1 MKYIKEKLK
10 NSKSGY
16 RLNFDNK
23 FFIEYDEEF
32 TDLEGIFKD
41 LDSSNQKDYKKKNFY
56 LETTDVIKELKID
69 EFMLVD
75 MTSDIK
81 FYGLEDISWN
91 IIDKISELEY
101 DNGYGLQYWGGWITF
116 KDSSMYLTR
125 EEYDGSEWWSKN
137 VKPKLGNLSDG
148 VE

>member
-10 NSKSGY
+10 KFNNEY

-23 FFIEYDEEF
+23 FFIEYNEEYS
-32 TDLEGIFKD
+32 DLEGIIKD
-41 LDSSNQKDYKKKNFY
+41 IESNNLEDYKKGLY
-56 LETTDVIKELKID
+56 LEITNIIKDLKVD
-69 EFMLVD
+69 EFMLIDLERDFKYYGVD
-75 MTSDIK
+75 NIPWDII
-81 FYGLEDISWN
+81 EAISG
-91 IIDKISELEY
+91 LEY
-101 DNGYGLQYWGGWITF
+101 DDGYGLQYWGGWITF

>member
-10 NSKSGY
+10 KFNNEY

-23 FFIEYDEEF
+23 FFIEYNEEYS
-32 TDLEGIFKD
+32 DLEGIIKD
-41 LDSSNQKDYKKKNFY
+41 IESNNLEDYKKGLY
-56 LETTDVIKELKID
+56 LETTNIIKDLKVD
-69 EFMLVD
+69 EFMLIDLESDFKYYGVD
-75 MTSDIK
+75 NIPW
-81 FYGLEDISWN
+81 GIIEAISG
-91 IIDKISELEY
+91 LEY

-137 VKPKLGNLSDG
+137 VKPKLVNLSDG

>member
-10 NSKSGY
+10 KFNNEY
-16 RLNFDNK
+16 RLNFNNK
-23 FFIEYDEEF
+23 FFIEYNEEYS
-32 TDLEGIFKD
+32 DLEGIIKD
-41 LDSSNQKDYKKKNFY
+41 IESNNLEDYKKGLY
-56 LETTDVIKELKID
+56 LETTNIIKDLKVD
-69 EFMLVD
+69 EFMLIDLERDFKYYGVD
-75 MTSDIK
+75 NIPWDII
-81 FYGLEDISWN
+81 EAISG
-91 IIDKISELEY
+91 LEY
-101 DNGYGLQYWGGWITF
+101 DSGYGLQCWEGWITF